1 MEDYIAFLTFVCIIG
16 VVFLFLIWHRL
27 GILKDLYN
35 LLYAYINQVMLRLEE
50 FNPDEVKILRYLLLD
65 LDKIMPFIVE
75 KKQYEK
81 RKWDFEEED
90 RKQEEE
96 MRNDVEF
103 MRFCDKIDK
112 EKEKKKDDETL

>member
-90 RKQEEE
+90 RKQQEE
-96 MRNDVEF
+96 MRDDIEF
-103 MRFCDKIDK
+103 MRNHTKYWELKKK
-112 EKEKKKDDETL
+112 EEKK

>member
-1 MEDYIAFLTFVCIIG
+1 MELLLLIIAIL
-16 VVFLFLIWHRL
+16 LFMIWYRL

-112 EKEKKKDDETL
+112 EKEKKKEE